1 MTPGTGRLKSQSGS
15 AGKHGPAPAFVC
27 PDTHLWDNHP
37 TSKPNPGVGMLV
49 ASGSAPVTGTLV
61 KANSKVG
68 GTEGKKTPGDQLLSQ
83 HAPRSDTKADKNGS
97 AASHQ
102 EEAAPPAPPPIA
114 GPPTPWALEGILP
127 AKAVLPGL
135 SPPLSQGVS

>member
-83 HAPRSDTKADKNGS
+83 HAPRSDTGAQKNSSG
-97 AASHQ
+97 ASHG
-102 EEAAPPAPPPIA
+102 EEAVPVAPPPIA
-114 GPPTPWALEGILP
+114 SVPNPSELEGILS
-127 AKAVLPGL
+127 AKAVLPSL
-135 SPPLSQGVS
+135 SPP